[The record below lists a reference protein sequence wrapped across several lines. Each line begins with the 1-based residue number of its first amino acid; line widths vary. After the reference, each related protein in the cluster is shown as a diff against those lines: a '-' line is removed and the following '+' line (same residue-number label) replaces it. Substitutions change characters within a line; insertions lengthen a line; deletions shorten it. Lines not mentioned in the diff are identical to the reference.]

1 MGVTFSNSKRE
12 WGSNF
17 VVHISYEADYGF
29 ICDKEN
35 VRNLVFELI
44 KLAAENVLGKQIP

>member
-1 MGVTFSNSKRE
+1 MGVTFSKSSHTK
-12 WGSNF
+12 NF

-35 VRNLVFELI
+35 VRNLVFEVI